1 MSVVVSVADTRK
13 RLSEF
18 ISNLSD
24 VINRET
30 IQTEADLEKFVQVK
44 SKAQLDLRE
53 ALGYVKTETNA
64 TLLEILGYR
73 PEDVDD
79 HLPKRVIV
87 GQIRYS
93 PDYVLKFKQKPF
105 AIVDLK
111 SPDTNIDHERWV
123 GQIRCYCRDESAP
136 IGILFNG
143 RSLRVFINTELKGLT
158 KYDNDFKGQPVAAA
172 DQHEVKQMVE
182 MLLKFASMPPEAN
195 PIALARGFAN
205 KRLKESSNRKW
216 QDTVVERVRHLLT
229 DPSDDVLAAIAGVES
244 AWNEIEPKP
253 SSAELEKIW
262 RERPTLMAKAIRPR
276 KKLI

>member
-1 MSVVVSVADTRK
+1 MTVMMSIPDTRK
-13 RLSEF
+13 RLLEF
-18 ISNLSD
+18 LGNLSN
-24 VINRET
+24 VINNET
-30 IQTEADLEKFVQVK
+30 IQTEADLEKFVQVE
-44 SKAQLDLRE
+44 SRAQLDLRE
-53 ALGYVKTETNA
+53 ALGYVKTEANS

-73 PEDVDD
+73 YEDVDD

-93 PDYVLKFKQKPF
+93 PDYVLKSKQKPF
-105 AIVDLK
+105 AIIDLK
-111 SPDTNIDHERWV
+111 SPDTNIDHERWL

-158 KYDNDFKGQPVAAA
+158 KYHDDFKGQLVAAA

-182 MLLKFASMPPEAN
+182 MLLKLASMSPEAN
-195 PIALARGFAN
+195 PITLARSFAN

-216 QDTVVERVRHLLT
+216 QDTVVERVKHLLN

-253 SSAELEKIW
+253 SSADIEKIW
-262 RERPTLMAKAIRPR
+262 RERPTPMTKAVKPK
-276 KKLI
+276 KKLT